1 MRVGI
6 AQIEESVWRETYIR
20 SGDMLLNLHVK
31 NLALIDEC
39 EVDFTEGLNILSGET
54 GAGKS
59 IIIGSIILA
68 LGAKATKEIIREDSE
83 FALVELIFQLET
95 DKQLEMVKNIGIEVF
110 EDKQVIISRRLM
122 NGKSI
127 SKINGETVPISV
139 VKSVAEILID
149 IHGQHEHQSLLYKK
163 NHLIILDEFA
173 KLEIA
178 SIKSDVMNFFDIY
191 EKLKKQ
197 LKDSELDE
205 EQRAREISFAEFEVS
220 EIEEAAL
227 KVGEDADLE
236 ELHKK
241 MTNSKKIIES
251 LGNIYAQTG
260 YNDNNSAAE
269 NIGRALKEF
278 SHIVDYDKNLENL
291 CGQLRDID
299 SLLNDFNR
307 ETSDYMS
314 EMEFS
319 DEEFLESENRLNLIN
334 HLKVKYGNT
343 IEDIQKYKEKQE
355 NKLSQ
360 LNEYE
365 RFISNIKKDLQVA
378 EDKLNDKSDKLSK
391 IRKKHAKELSEKIKS
406 NLVDLNFL
414 NVEFEIQF
422 TKIDHFTQNGFDEIE
437 FLISTNPGESVK
449 SLGKV
454 ASGGELSRI
463 MLAIKTVLSDKD
475 ETGTLIFDE
484 IDVGIS
490 GRTAQMVSEKMA
502 LIAHS
507 HQLLCITHLPQ
518 IAAMADSHYII
529 EKNVIHNKTITSIKK
544 LDENEIIVE
553 LARILGGAKITDT
566 VIKNAKEMKELA
578 TRTKNA

>member
-1 MRVGI
+1 
-6 AQIEESVWRETYIR
+6 
-20 SGDMLLNLHVK
+20 MLLNLHVK

-39 EVDFTEGLNILSGET
+39 EVDFTEGLNILTGET

-59 IIIGSIILA
+59 IIIGSINLA
-68 LGAKATKEIIREDSE
+68 LGAKASKEIIREESE
-83 FALVELIFQLET
+83 YAFVELIFQLET
-95 DKQLEMVKNIGIEVF
+95 EKQVEMAKDIGIEIF
-110 EDKQVIISRRLM
+110 DDNQVIISRKLM

-139 VKSVAEILID
+139 VKAIAEILID

-163 NHLIILDEFA
+163 NHLSILDEFA
-173 KLEIA
+173 KSEIA
-178 SIKSDVMNFFDIY
+178 LAKSEVNNSFAIY
-191 EKLKKQ
+191 EKLKRQ
-197 LKDSELDE
+197 LKESELDE
-205 EQRAREISFAEFEVS
+205 EQRAREISFAEFEVN

-227 KVGEDADLE
+227 KVGEDETLE

-241 MTNSKKIIES
+241 MSNSKKIVEGLS
-251 LGNIYAQTG
+251 NIYMQTG
-260 YNDNNSAAE
+260 YNDSNSAGE
-269 NIGRALKEF
+269 NIGRALREF
-278 SHIVDYDKNLENL
+278 SPIVDYDKILENL

-299 SLLNDFNR
+299 ALLNDFNR
-307 ETSDYMS
+307 EVSDYMS

-319 DEEFLESENRLNLIN
+319 DEEFSESENRLNLIN
-334 HLKVKYGNT
+334 HLKVKYGKT
-343 IEDIQKYKEKQE
+343 IEEIIKYKEKQE
-355 NKLSQ
+355 SKLFQ

-365 RFISNIKKDLQVA
+365 QYISNLKKELKAA
-378 EDKLNDKSDKLSK
+378 EDKLNAKSQKLSE
-391 IRKKHAKELSEKIKS
+391 IRKKYAKELSTKIKS

-414 NVEFEIQF
+414 NVEFEIEFNQL
-422 TKIDHFTQNGFDEIE
+422 DHYTQNGVDEIE
-437 FLISTNPGESVK
+437 FTISTNPGEALK
-449 SLGKV
+449 ALGKV

-475 ETGTLIFDE
+475 ETDTLIFDE

-518 IAAMADSHYII
+518 IAAMADSHYVI
-529 EKNVIHNKTITSIKK
+529 EKNVVNNKTITSIRR
-544 LDENEIIVE
+544 LSEQEIIVE

-566 VIKNAKEMKELA
+566 VIENAKEMKELA
-578 TRTKNA
+578 NRTKNA

>member
-1 MRVGI
+1 
-6 AQIEESVWRETYIR
+6 
-20 SGDMLLNLHVK
+20 MLLNLHVK

-39 EVDFTEGLNILSGET
+39 EVDFTDGLNILTGET

-59 IIIGSIILA
+59 IIIGSINLA
-68 LGAKATKEIIREDSE
+68 LGAKASKEIIREDSE
-83 FALVELIFQLET
+83 YALVELIFQLET
-95 DKQLEMVKNIGIEVF
+95 DKQIELAKNIGIEIF
-110 EDKQVIISRRLM
+110 EDKQVIISRKLM

-127 SKINGETVPISV
+127 SKINGETVPVGV
-139 VKSVAEILID
+139 VKAVAEILID

-163 NHLIILDEFA
+163 NHLSILDEYA
-173 KLEIA
+173 KSEIA
-178 SIKSDVMNFFDIY
+178 IIKDDVLNSFQTY

-197 LKDSELDE
+197 LKKSELDE
-205 EQRAREISFAEFEVS
+205 EQRAREISFAEFEVN
-220 EIEEAAL
+220 EIEDASL
-227 KVGEDADLE
+227 KIGEDDELE
-236 ELHKK
+236 DLHKK
-241 MTNSKKIIES
+241 MSNAKKIVES
-251 LGNIYAQTG
+251 LGNIYSQTG
-260 YNDNNSAAE
+260 YNESNSAGE

-278 SHIVDYDKNLENL
+278 TPIVDYDKALEDL

-299 SLLNDFNR
+299 ALLNDFNR
-307 ETSDYMS
+307 EVSDYMS

-319 DEEFLESENRLNLIN
+319 DEEYMEAENRLNLIN
-334 HLKVKYGNT
+334 RLKSKYGKT
-343 IEDIQKYKEKQE
+343 IEEVIQYKQKQE
-355 NKLSQ
+355 NKLLQ

-365 RFISNIKKDLQVA
+365 QFISRLKKDLKCA
-378 EDKLNDKSDKLSK
+378 EDKLVANSDKLSQ
-391 IRKKHAKELSEKIKS
+391 IRKKYAKELSKKIKT

-414 NVEFEIQF
+414 NVEFEIEF
-422 TKIDHFTQNGFDEIE
+422 TKLDHYTQNGFDETE
-437 FLISTNPGESVK
+437 FMISTNPGETVK
-449 SLGKV
+449 PLGKV

-529 EKNVIHNKTITSIKK
+529 EKNVVHNKTITSIKK
-544 LDENEIIVE
+544 IDENEIILE

-566 VIKNAKEMKELA
+566 VIQNAKEMKELA

>member
-1 MRVGI
+1 
-6 AQIEESVWRETYIR
+6 
-20 SGDMLLNLHVK
+20 MLLNLHVK

-39 EVDFTEGLNILSGET
+39 EVDFTEGLNILTGET

-59 IIIGSIILA
+59 IIIGSINLA
-68 LGAKATKEIIREDSE
+68 LGAKASKEIIREDSE
-83 FALVELIFQLET
+83 YAFVELIFQLET
-95 DKQLEMVKNIGIEVF
+95 EKQIEMAKEVGIEIF
-110 EDKQVIISRRLM
+110 EDNQVIISRKLM

-139 VKSVAEILID
+139 VKSIAEILID

-163 NHLIILDEFA
+163 NHLTILDEYA
-173 KLEIA
+173 RSELVSA
-178 SIKSDVMNFFDIY
+178 KSDVYNSFATY

-197 LKDSELDE
+197 LKESELDE
-205 EQRAREISFAEFEVS
+205 EQRAREISFAEFEVN
-220 EIEEAAL
+220 EIEEADL
-227 KVGEDADLE
+227 KVGEDETLE

-241 MTNSKKIIES
+241 MSNSKKIVEG
-251 LGNIYAQTG
+251 LGNIYNQTG
-260 YNDNNSAAE
+260 YNDSNSAGE
-269 NIGRALKEF
+269 NIGRALREF
-278 SHIVDYDKNLENL
+278 SQIVDYDKILENL

-299 SLLNDFNR
+299 ALLNDFNR
-307 ETSDYMS
+307 EVSDYMS

-319 DEEFLESENRLNLIN
+319 DEEFNESENRLNLIN
-334 HLKVKYGNT
+334 HLKAKYGKT
-343 IEDIQKYKEKQE
+343 IEEIIAYKEKQE
-355 NKLSQ
+355 SKLLQ

-365 RFISNIKKDLQVA
+365 QYISNLKKELKA
-378 EDKLNDKSDKLSK
+378 SEDKLNAQSEKLSS
-391 IRKKHAKELSEKIKS
+391 IRKKYSKELSAKIKS

-414 NVEFEIQF
+414 NVEFEIEFNQL
-422 TKIDHFTQNGFDEIE
+422 DHYTQNGVDEIE
-437 FLISTNPGESVK
+437 FMISTNPGEALK
-449 SLGKV
+449 ALGKV

-475 ETGTLIFDE
+475 ETDTLIFDE

-518 IAAMADSHYII
+518 IAAMADSHYVI
-529 EKNVIHNKTITSIKK
+529 EKNVINNKTITSIQR
-544 LDENEIIVE
+544 LNEEEIIVE

-566 VIKNAKEMKELA
+566 VIQNAREMKEMA
-578 TRTKNA
+578 NRTKNA

>member
-1 MRVGI
+1 
-6 AQIEESVWRETYIR
+6 
-20 SGDMLLNLHVK
+20 MLLNLHVK

-39 EVDFTEGLNILSGET
+39 EVDFTEGLNILTGET

-59 IIIGSIILA
+59 IIIGSINLA
-68 LGAKATKEIIREDSE
+68 LGAKASKDVIREESE
-83 FALVELIFQLET
+83 FALIELIFQLET
-95 DKQLEMVKNIGIEVF
+95 NKQREMVRDIGIEVE
-110 EDKQVIISRRLM
+110 EDNQVIISRKLK

-127 SKINGETVPISV
+127 SKINGETVPVSI
-139 VKSVAEILID
+139 VKLVAEILID

-163 NHLIILDEFA
+163 NHLSILDEYA
-173 KLEIA
+173 KAEIA
-178 SIKSDVMNFFDIY
+178 NTKMEVANLYHDF
-191 EKLKKQ
+191 ERLKKQ
-197 LKDSELDE
+197 LDDSELDE
-205 EQRAREISFAEFEVS
+205 EQRAREISFAEFELL

-227 KVGEDADLE
+227 KENEDIELE
-236 ELHKK
+236 DLHKK
-241 MTNSKKIIES
+241 MSNSKKIVEGIS
-251 LGNIYAQTG
+251 NIYMQTG
-260 YNDNNSAAE
+260 DNDINSAGE

-291 CGQLRDID
+291 CGQLTDID

-307 ETSDYMS
+307 EISDYMS

-319 DEEFLESENRLNLIN
+319 DEEFMECESRLNLIN
-334 HLKVKYGNT
+334 NLKVKYGKT
-343 IEDIQKYKEKQE
+343 IEDIKKYKEKQE
-355 NKLSQ
+355 VKLAK
-360 LNEYE
+360 LNQYE
-365 RFISNIKKDLQVA
+365 EFISDLKQKLKTA
-378 EDKLNDKSDKLSK
+378 EDKLNVESEKLSQ
-391 IRKKHAKELSEKIKS
+391 IRKKYAKELSEKIKS

-414 NVEFEIQF
+414 NVEFDIQF
-422 TKIDHFTQNGFDEIE
+422 TKASHFTQNGFDEIE
-437 FLISTNPGESVK
+437 FMISTNPGELVK
-449 SLGKV
+449 PLGKV

-502 LIAHS
+502 LIAHT

-529 EKNVIHNKTITSIKK
+529 EKNVVQNKTITSIKK
-544 LDENEIIVE
+544 LNESNIIVE

-566 VIKNAKEMKELA
+566 VMQSAKEMKELA

>member
-1 MRVGI
+1 
-6 AQIEESVWRETYIR
+6 
-20 SGDMLLNLHVK
+20 MLLNLHVK

-39 EVDFTEGLNILSGET
+39 EVDFADGLNILTGET

-59 IIIGSIILA
+59 IIIGSINLA
-68 LGAKATKEIIREDSE
+68 LGAKASKEIIREDSDY
-83 FALVELIFQLET
+83 ALVELVFQLET
-95 DKQLEMVKNIGIEVF
+95 DKQIELAKDIGIEIF
-110 EDKQVIISRRLM
+110 EDKQVIITRKLM

-127 SKINGETVPISV
+127 SKINGETVPVSV
-139 VKSVAEILID
+139 VKAVAEILID

-163 NHLIILDEFA
+163 NHLSILDEFA
-173 KLEIA
+173 KAEIA
-178 SIKSDVMNFFDIY
+178 SVKNEVLEAFHVY

-197 LKDSELDE
+197 LKESELDE
-205 EQRAREISFAEFEVS
+205 EQRTREISFAEFEVN

-227 KVGEDADLE
+227 KIGEDDKLE

-241 MTNSKKIIES
+241 MSNSKKIVES
-251 LGNIYAQTG
+251 LGNIYIQTG
-260 YNDNNSAAE
+260 YNESNSAGE

-278 SHIVDYDKNLENL
+278 TSIVDYDKTLNDL
-291 CGQLRDID
+291 CGQLNDID
-299 SLLNDFNR
+299 ALLNDFNR
-307 ETSDYMS
+307 EISDYML

-319 DEEFLESENRLNLIN
+319 DEEFVEYENRLNLIN
-334 HLKVKYGNT
+334 HLKAKYGKT
-343 IEDIQKYKEKQE
+343 IEEIICYKEKQE
-355 NKLSQ
+355 NKLLQ

-365 RFISNIKKDLQVA
+365 QFIAKLKKDMKNAL
-378 EDKLNDKSDKLSK
+378 DKLDSNCDSLSQ
-391 IRKKHAKELSEKIKS
+391 IRKRFAKELSKKIKI

-414 NVEFEIQF
+414 NVEFEIEF
-422 TKIDHFTQNGFDEIE
+422 TKMDHYTQNGFDEIE
-437 FLISTNPGESVK
+437 FMISTNPGESVK
-449 SLGKV
+449 PLGKV

-518 IAAMADSHYII
+518 IAAMADNHYVI
-529 EKNVIHNKTITSIKK
+529 EKNVVRNKTITSIKK
-544 LDENEIIVE
+544 LGEKEVILE

-566 VIKNAKEMKELA
+566 VIQNAKEMKELA